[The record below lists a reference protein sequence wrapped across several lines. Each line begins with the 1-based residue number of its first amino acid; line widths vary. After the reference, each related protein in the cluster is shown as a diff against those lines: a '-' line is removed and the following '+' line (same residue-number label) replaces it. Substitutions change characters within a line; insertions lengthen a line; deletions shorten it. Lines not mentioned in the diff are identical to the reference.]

1 MSLRLSNTDPA
12 DIESKF
18 AQHKFVS
25 IHLPSGWWL
34 FERQEESEKL
44 SIPVNF
50 FLWEAS
56 EFENIEDPIDVLEFL
71 DRWSRPFQ
79 KGARDLSE
87 SESDRAYSMAVKGD
101 YIQRTCSTLSDAR
114 VQAAKELANLPDVL
128 ARHSADLLSVEELTL
143 RLTTHT
149 EVIVRLQTMSEMSRA
164 IQKYLRFSEETPSID
179 ELRLLNLAL
188 SLYAPR
194 VLSDESHGDYEPNVY
209 SELALQMFQV
219 LSSGTTLK
227 ICHNETCQREFVFQ
241 RGRSVSTSHR
251 ATDATKYCSH
261 KCGKLQTQRE
271 RRQKARESLDYD

>member
-1 MSLRLSNTDPA
+1 MSLRLTNTDPA
-12 DIESKF
+12 NIESKF

-34 FERQEESEKL
+34 FERREAPEKL

-56 EFENIEDPIDVLEFL
+56 ELDNIEDPLDVLEFL
-71 DRWSRPFQ
+71 DRWGRPFQ
-79 KGARDLSE
+79 KGAQDLSE
-87 SESDRAYSMAVKGD
+87 SESDRAYSMAVKGN
-101 YIQRTCSTLSDAR
+101 YIQPNCSSLLDAR
-114 VQAAKELANLPDVL
+114 LKAANELANLPDVL
-128 ARHSADLLSVEELTL
+128 ARHSVNLLSVEELAL
-143 RLTTHT
+143 RLTVHT
-149 EVIVRLQTMSEMSRA
+149 EVIVRLQTMSEMSKA
-164 IQKYLRFSEETPSID
+164 IQKYLRFSEETPLAK
-179 ELRLLNLAL
+179 ELHLLNSAL
-188 SLYAPR
+188 SLYSPR
-194 VLSDESHGDYEPNVY
+194 ILSDETQDDDEPNVY

-251 ATDATKYCSH
+251 STDATKYCSH

-271 RRQKARESLDYD
+271 RRQKTRESLDYD